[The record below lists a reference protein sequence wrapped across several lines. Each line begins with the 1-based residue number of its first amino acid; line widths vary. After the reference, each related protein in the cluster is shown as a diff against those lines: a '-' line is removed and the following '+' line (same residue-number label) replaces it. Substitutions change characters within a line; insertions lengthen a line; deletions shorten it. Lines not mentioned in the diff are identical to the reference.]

1 MQSRNMKILHV
12 FRTYFPGT
20 YGGAEQAIRDI
31 AHATARL
38 GVCNRI
44 IHTGHMKAFESHEF
58 AEGRT
63 YAYPKSLEIASNTIS
78 LGMLMAFPKFAD
90 WADVIHYHFPWPF
103 GDVLQTLASNKP
115 YVVTYHSDIVRQ
127 RALLYLYWPLMRRFL
142 SGAKVIIATSPNY
155 LASSPILHSHRSA
168 TRVIPICLDEARYPT
183 PDSAR
188 VAYWRERFGNR
199 FFLFVG
205 VLRYYKGLHILVEAA
220 RKLNM
225 PIVIVGAGPIE
236 NDLKA
241 RADSL
246 GLTNIHFLGFNP
258 TRTKLR
264 SCNWRAPSSFHLP
277 YARKLSAFLCSKAPC
292 IANPSS
298 HARSA
303 PAQAS
308 STWTA
313 SQASLRHPTTYM
325 PCARPCNA
333 CMTMTCSPTPAAEPP
348 VNAMKPCSVMNRW
361 AKNISP
367 PIRTR

>member
-1 MQSRNMKILHV
+1 MKILHV

-20 YGGAEQAIRDI
+20 YGGMEQAIRHI

-90 WADVIHYHFPWPF
+90 WADVIHCHFPWPF

-127 RALLYLYWPLMRRFL
+127 RALLYLYRPLMRRFL

-155 LASSPILHSHRSA
+155 LASSPILRSHRSA
-168 TRVIPICLDEARYPT
+168 TRVIPICLDEACYPT

-241 RADSL
+241 QADSL
-246 GLTNIHFLGFNP
+246 GLTNIHFLGFQSDED
-258 TRTKLR
+258 KAALLQLA
-264 SCNWRAPSSFHLP
+264 RAVVFPSSLRAEAFGISLLEGAMHSKPLISCEIGTGTSFVNVDGHRHR
-277 YARKLSAFLCSKAPC
+277 YATQRRACPARG
-292 IANPSS
+292 
-298 HARSA
+298 HATHA
-303 PAQAS
+303 
-308 STWTA
+308 
-313 SQASLRHPTTYM
+313 
-325 PCARPCNA
+325 
-333 CMTMTCSPTPAAEPP
+333 
-348 VNAMKPCSVMNRW
+348 
-361 AKNISP
+361 
-367 PIRTR
+367 